1 MSIIKKKNTNNKYII
16 IVAIVAIAM
25 IATLCVIISLII
37 PKQNKKEN
45 KSENSQTASS
55 NNTPQTTDSTGDE
68 IKSLSESNRMK
79 RYIGIFFD
87 NIDQGNYQEA
97 YNKLNEDYKSNYFS
111 TLQEFTEYAK
121 ENFKTN
127 MLGVTYDNI
136 ERLANNKTGNMYVV
150 KVTVADMVKGKIETD
165 FVIIEKDYNDYEMS
179 FSANLKD

>member
-1 MSIIKKKNTNNKYII
+1 MSIIKKKNNNNKYIV

-25 IATLCVIISLII
+25 LATLCVIISLII
-37 PKQNKKEN
+37 PKQNNKES
-45 KSENSQTASS
+45 KSGSSQTTSS
-55 NNTPQTTDSTGDE
+55 NNTSETISPEDE

-79 RYIGIFFD
+79 RYIGIFFE
-87 NIDQGNYQEA
+87 NIEQENYQEA

-111 TLQEFTEYAK
+111 TLQEFTDYAK

-136 ERLANNKTGNMYVV
+136 ERLGNNKTGNMYVV

>member
-1 MSIIKKKNTNNKYII
+1 MSIIKKKKNNNKYIV

-25 IATLCVIISLII
+25 LATLCVIISLII
-37 PKQNKKEN
+37 PKQNNQEN
-45 KSENSQTASS
+45 KSGSSQTTSS
-55 NNTPQTTDSTGDE
+55 NNTSETISQEDE

-79 RYIGIFFD
+79 RYIGIFFE
-87 NIDQGNYQEA
+87 NIEQGNYQEA

-111 TLQEFTEYAK
+111 TLQEFTDYAK

-136 ERLANNKTGNMYVV
+136 ERLGNNKTGNMYVV
-150 KVTVADMVKGKIETD
+150 KVTVADMAKGKIETD
-165 FVIIEKDYNDYEMS
+165 FVIIETDYNNYEMS